1 MSPAGMN
8 KILWIKKH
16 WNLKENPFPSEA
28 IARLGGDDLRENGLL
43 FDPHVQGDKVEEAA
57 EKFVLGAA
65 YGGLKFGFLWSLGTG
80 IHGDAR
86 GFGKSSLMQYLV
98 EDVNKDWGRAI
109 FLRTGLDESDA
120 GEHPMCAVLAS
131 FDMANARSLN
141 AVFFTATQYACR
153 FRVDDNTPT
162 LAERIYARLIE
173 QVGSEDPAELR
184 RAIETVQERL
194 RGRTLGPPVAPF
206 LELLCGGDSSRIGR
220 YLENEVSEAKRTR
233 SGASYLATFLLMVKA
248 SGVRNVLLCCD
259 QLEDFASTT
268 TSKQK
273 RTLEVERFRDYL
285 LEIQPMSDML
295 SVVVT
300 MHPRATQAIGDMWR
314 LADLPSYDHDR
325 EENRHRVVVLER
337 LSSAAHANQLVAKYL
352 ERYRSGD
359 APADPLYPFTA
370 DAVEAI
376 RTRSDG
382 KPRDILRRAHALI
395 ERGSE
400 DNWDLIDAANATAV
414 LDSFTL
420 ADDEEDLLGT
430 TRSAAARSPYSAE

>member
-98 EDVNKDWGRAI
+98 EDVNKDWGRDI

-153 FRVDDNTPT
+153 FRVDDATPT
-162 LAERIYARLIE
+162 LAERIYARLVE

-194 RGRTLGPPVAPF
+194 RGRTLGAAGRPVP
-206 LELLCGGDSSRIGR
+206 
-220 YLENEVSEAKRTR
+220 
-233 SGASYLATFLLMVKA
+233 
-248 SGVRNVLLCCD
+248 GV
-259 QLEDFASTT
+259 A
-268 TSKQK
+268 
-273 RTLEVERFRDYL
+273 
-285 LEIQPMSDML
+285 
-295 SVVVT
+295 
-300 MHPRATQAIGDMWR
+300 
-314 LADLPSYDHDR
+314 
-325 EENRHRVVVLER
+325 
-337 LSSAAHANQLVAKYL
+337 
-352 ERYRSGD
+352 
-359 APADPLYPFTA
+359 
-370 DAVEAI
+370 
-376 RTRSDG
+376 
-382 KPRDILRRAHALI
+382 LRR
-395 ERGSE
+395 
-400 DNWDLIDAANATAV
+400 
-414 LDSFTL
+414 
-420 ADDEEDLLGT
+420 
-430 TRSAAARSPYSAE
+430 